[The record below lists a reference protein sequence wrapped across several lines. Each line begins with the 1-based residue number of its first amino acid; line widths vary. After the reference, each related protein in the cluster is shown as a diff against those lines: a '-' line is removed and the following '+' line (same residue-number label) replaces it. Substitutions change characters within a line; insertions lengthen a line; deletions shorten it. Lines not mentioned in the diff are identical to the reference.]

1 VTLLPAGDDGP
12 CLFSI
17 VTVCRNAK
25 PSIAQTVESVL
36 AQSAFAG
43 TVEHVV
49 IDGASTDG
57 TLDVLRS
64 YPHLRVLSE
73 PDAGVYDAMNKG
85 VSRARG
91 EYVGILNADD
101 WYEPDALAS
110 VAEAFLAHPETSIVH
125 GDIRRWNYS
134 GPLNVVK
141 PASTGPTGSLWA
153 MPLHHPASFARR
165 ELFNHFGPFDTTYRI
180 FGDFEW
186 VSRVIRG
193 GALLYYCPRVLT
205 NFRVGGLSTMR
216 CSPAERYR
224 VFRAAGANP
233 IRALAA
239 VSYGCAAVLR
249 NQVNAKRTFRG

>member
-1 VTLLPAGDDGP
+1 MMAPGCT
-12 CLFSI
+12 FSI
-17 VTVCRNAK
+17 VTVCRNAER
-25 PSIAQTVESVL
+25 SIAQTVESVL
-36 AQSAFAG
+36 RQSAFAG

-57 TLDVLRS
+57 TLNILHR

-85 VSRARG
+85 VARAQG

-101 WYEPDALAS
+101 WYERDALAS
-110 VAEAFLAHPETSIVH
+110 VAEAFSAHPDASIVH
-125 GDIRRWNYS
+125 GDIRRWDS
-134 GPLNVVK
+134 VGPLNVVK
-141 PASTGPTGSLWA
+141 PATTEPTGCDWA

-165 ELFNHFGPFDTTYRI
+165 QLFTRFGPFDTTYRI

-186 VSRVIRG
+186 ISRVMRG
-193 GALLYYCPRVLT
+193 GALLHYCPRVLT

-233 IRALAA
+233 VRALVA
-239 VSYGCAAVLR
+239 VSYGCAAVMR
-249 NQVNAKRTFRG
+249 NRLNAKRA